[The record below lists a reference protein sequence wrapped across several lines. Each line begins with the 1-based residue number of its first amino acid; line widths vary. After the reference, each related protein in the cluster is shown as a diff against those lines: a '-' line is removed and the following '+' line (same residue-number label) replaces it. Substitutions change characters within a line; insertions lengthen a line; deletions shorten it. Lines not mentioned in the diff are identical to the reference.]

1 MPPEGGVGR
10 SRGRGRRVLAI
21 VGADWCPDRAAFADG
36 TLGGPAVVAWAK
48 GRCEGVYVDAS
59 RNREPRVQEV
69 LARLRVYSLP
79 AVVLMRGRTHLGTVE
94 GNIPAADL
102 LRWLNE
108 KTAPPGS

>member
-1 MPPEGGVGR
+1 MARNINCLFAILAVVLIASMALAARGCFSRRVPEFVDPKVTLEGGVGR

-69 LARLRVYSLP
+69 LARL
-79 AVVLMRGRTHLGTVE
+79 
-94 GNIPAADL
+94 
-102 LRWLNE
+102 
-108 KTAPPGS
+108 